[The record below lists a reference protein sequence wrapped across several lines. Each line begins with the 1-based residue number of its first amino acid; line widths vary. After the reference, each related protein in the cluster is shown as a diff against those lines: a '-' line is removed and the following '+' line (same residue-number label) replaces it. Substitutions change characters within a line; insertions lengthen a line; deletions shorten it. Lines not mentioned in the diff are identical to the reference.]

1 MTNRRRHAP
10 HLPRLAGLLL
20 VALALAAAPANG
32 ARSAA
37 VASGDALYW
46 SATKANGA
54 ILFVNPQVRRGVA
67 TEVVGASCR
76 GLGEARIVETQRRYR
91 NFRCPVVYRRGYD
104 GPRVRTTIYLR
115 TRTAATWCWHYTS
128 VPVCPAR

>member
-1 MTNRRRHAP
+1 MTDARRHVA
-10 HLPRLAGLLL
+10 L
-20 VALALAAAPANG
+20 VAVVLVAGAVAAVPASG
-32 ARSAA
+32 ARSGPAA
-37 VASGDALYW
+37 TGDALYW
-46 SATKANGA
+46 SGTKATGA

-67 TEVVGASCR
+67 TEVVGADCQ
-76 GLGEARIVETQRRYR
+76 GLGEARIVQTQRRYR

-128 VPVCPAR
+128 VPVCPTR